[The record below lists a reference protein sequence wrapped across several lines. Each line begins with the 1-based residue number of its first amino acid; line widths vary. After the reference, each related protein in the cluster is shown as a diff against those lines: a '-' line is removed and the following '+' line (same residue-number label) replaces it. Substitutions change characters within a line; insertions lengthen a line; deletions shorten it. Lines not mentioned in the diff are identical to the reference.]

1 MSNGRGCNC
10 AARSSHECGC
20 DADWT
25 SQETIDL
32 RAKLASAETV
42 LAAARR
48 CERQQV
54 ASSEED
60 VDTTTKEFVATMVE
74 GTDSWNNLIDA
85 IRNHDK
91 GRE

>member
-32 RAKLASAETV
+32 RAKLASAEKV
-42 LAAARR
+42 LEAINDFKMI
-48 CERQQV
+48 CEHTHLREKLSPLQN
-54 ASSEED
+54 D
-60 VDTTTKEFVATMVE
+60 VISTMFESVE
-74 GTDSWNNLIDA
+74 
-85 IRNHDK
+85 NHDK
-91 GRE
+91 GRK